1 MNNELLEETLN
12 YIKNSERILGGEYY
26 IIHSD
31 YIIALEKEI
40 KKLGITI
47 KMEEKIDGKKVIEKL
62 KKEGVGIDTTKL

>member
-12 YIKNSERILGGEYY
+12 CIKNSERILGGEYY

-31 YIIALEKEI
+31 YIIALEKET

-47 KMEEKIDGKKVIEKL
+47 KMEEKIDGKKVIEAL